1 MSKEEITI
9 YELFFFISNFI
20 SFAWVMGF
28 KNGLL
33 SYFNSKAEGERPRLI
48 FNIAILY
55 LLFSI
60 IFISILWAF
69 KDSMAVSWIERDEI
83 PFLSLILFYLFLN
96 APTILNEMI
105 LLLHDRSKE
114 IMRYGAILF
123 SAQFI
128 GIASIVAINPSLQWI
143 FWFMIVLAGFKLMY
157 TLVLIVRFG
166 QFKLDF
172 KMASSFLVFSLPLC
186 LHMLVGNGME
196 FVDGFLV
203 TSHFEAGDFAI
214 FRYGAKELPLVTIW
228 IGALTSAMIPL
239 AVKNYKTALVELK
252 SRIGRL
258 MNWLFPISALLMLIS
273 PFLFEW
279 VYSSDYAASATIF
292 NIYLLILTSRIILV
306 QVVLFSKH
314 ANKVLLYSGVAELI
328 LNISLSLILL
338 KYFGLYGI
346 AFATVIAYFL
356 NKIILYIYSRNR
368 FELRLSQIL
377 PIRSYLLWTACLI
390 LCFIISMQYGWV

>member
-1 MSKEEITI
+1 MKINEWINNVSALQFFQLLRFSVLVLISILLVKAGMSKEEITI

-128 GIASIVAINPSLQWI
+128 GIEH
-143 FWFMIVLAGFKLMY
+143 
-157 TLVLIVRFG
+157 R
-166 QFKLDF
+166 
-172 KMASSFLVFSLPLC
+172 
-186 LHMLVGNGME
+186 
-196 FVDGFLV
+196 
-203 TSHFEAGDFAI
+203 GD
-214 FRYGAKELPLVTIW
+214 
-228 IGALTSAMIPL
+228 
-239 AVKNYKTALVELK
+239 
-252 SRIGRL
+252 
-258 MNWLFPISALLMLIS
+258 
-273 PFLFEW
+273 
-279 VYSSDYAASATIF
+279 
-292 NIYLLILTSRIILV
+292 
-306 QVVLFSKH
+306 
-314 ANKVLLYSGVAELI
+314 
-328 LNISLSLILL
+328 
-338 KYFGLYGI
+338 
-346 AFATVIAYFL
+346 
-356 NKIILYIYSRNR
+356 
-368 FELRLSQIL
+368 
-377 PIRSYLLWTACLI
+377 
-390 LCFIISMQYGWV
+390 